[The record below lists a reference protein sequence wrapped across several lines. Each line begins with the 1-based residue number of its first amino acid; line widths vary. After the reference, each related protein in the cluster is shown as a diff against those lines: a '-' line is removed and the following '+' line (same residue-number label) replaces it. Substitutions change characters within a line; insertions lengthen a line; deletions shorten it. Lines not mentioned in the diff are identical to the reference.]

1 MFKLGEYEARV
12 EKRISTWRKH
22 GFIRR
27 LWDKDPSLWFPKAE
41 PEIIDRLGWLS
52 LPETTP
58 EMLDEY
64 VSFADDVKKEGIS
77 RVVLLGMGGSSLAPE
92 VFQKTF
98 GNEEGFPELTV
109 LDSTHP
115 EAVLELDKALDPN
128 QTLFVVSSKSGTT
141 LETLSLFRYFWN
153 RMSNVT
159 QNPGCR
165 FVAITDPGSPLD
177 RLGNE
182 RNFRAIFQAPSEVG
196 GRYSALS
203 VFGIVPAAL
212 IGMDIHKLLDR
223 AWIASENSAFSV
235 SEENAAGLI
244 LGAALGELAAE
255 RDKLTIFSTN
265 SLNSFPD
272 WLEQLI
278 AESTGKMGKGIVPI
292 VSEPLLSVDS
302 YRKDRFFIG
311 FALEEESRQDLD
323 KRFEELEYAG
333 HPTIL
338 FNLSDKFDLGQEI
351 FLWEIAI
358 ASAGSVLGI
367 HPFNQP
373 DVHLAKDLAREAMQ
387 KQEKKDQNQVEI
399 VSVKKPE
406 ILAELI
412 EMWIQQAKEGDYLA
426 IQAYLAPHPDI
437 SAALQRIRFELLSRT
452 GKATTLGYGPRFLHS
467 TGQLHKGGPNR
478 GLFLQI
484 VDESGVD
491 LAVPETDFTFGEL
504 IRAQALGDYHALKQR
519 GRRIIRVNLGDD
531 VVAGIKQLEAII
543 RA

>member
-1 MFKLGEYEARV
+1 MFRLGEYEARV

-27 LWDKDPSLWFPKAE
+27 LWDKDPSLWFPKPG

-64 VSFADDVKKEGIS
+64 VSFADEVKKEGIS

-115 EAVLELDKALDPN
+115 EAVLALDKTLDPN

-165 FVAITDPGSPLD
+165 FVAITDPGSPLV

-182 RNFRAIFQAPSEVG
+182 RNFRAIYQAPSEVG

-212 IGMDIHKLLDR
+212 MGMDIHKLLDR
-223 AWIASENSAFSV
+223 AWIASENSAFCV
-235 SEENAAGLI
+235 SEEKATGLI
-244 LGAALGELAAE
+244 LGAAMGELAAE

-292 VSEPLLSVDS
+292 VSEPLISVDG

-311 FALEEESRQDLD
+311 FVLEEESRQDLE
-323 KRFEELEYAG
+323 KMFKELECAG

-367 HPFNQP
+367 NPFNQP

-387 KQEKKDQNQVEI
+387 KQEKKDESQVEI
-399 VSVKKPE
+399 VSVKKNE
-406 ILAELI
+406 ILDKYI
-412 EMWIQQAKEGDYLA
+412 EMWIQQAKEGDYIA

-437 SAALQRIRFELLSRT
+437 SAALQRVRFELLSRT

-491 LAVPETDFTFGEL
+491 LAVPETDYTFGEL

-531 VVAGIKQLEAII
+531 VMAGIKQLEAVIG
-543 RA
+543 A